1 MECLLG
7 WRCCATAV
15 VNTRRLIVPIVDT
28 NNAHVN
34 GRLVAFRYWPAR
46 YWPAGNRSVKVVAL
60 HRPACKL
67 DKAKKMNRRTFITSV
82 TAFAGSLCGLFPV
95 LAQNSSRP
103 IRVLVPLAPGGA
115 VDPYARL
122 VADQMAKTL
131 GRVVIVE
138 HKPGANGNMGTQFVA
153 REPADGNLI
162 LVTTQAMTE
171 INPSAFSD
179 AKWSLD
185 DFIPLIRGVE
195 APLVLV
201 AHPSVPAKTLDELVA
216 WVKRNP
222 GKLSY
227 SSYTAGTPSHF
238 LGFQFNQRFGLDLV
252 HVPAKG
258 SGFQATDLMAG
269 HVLFG
274 FAQVQ
279 STMQLIHDGKL
290 NAIAVT
296 SATAIALSPECAE
309 LSGTGPRRVH
319 KHRLVWPDGPR
330 RNAASR
336 RRKPLE
342 RCQDGPRQS

>member
-1 MECLLG
+1 
-7 WRCCATAV
+7 
-15 VNTRRLIVPIVDT
+15 
-28 NNAHVN
+28 
-34 GRLVAFRYWPAR
+34 
-46 YWPAGNRSVKVVAL
+46 
-60 HRPACKL
+60 
-67 DKAKKMNRRTFITSV
+67 MNRRTLITSV
-82 TAFAGSLCGLFPV
+82 AAFTGSLCGLVPV
-95 LAQNSSRP
+95 LAQNSSRL

-122 VADQMAKTL
+122 VADQMAKSL

-138 HKPGANGNMGTQFVA
+138 HKPGANGNVGHQFAA
-153 REPADGNLI
+153 REPADGSLI

-171 INPSAFSD
+171 INLSAFRD
-179 AKWSLD
+179 ATWSLD

-216 WVKRNP
+216 WVRRNP

-227 SSYTAGTPSHF
+227 SSYNVGTPSHF

-279 STMQLIHDGKL
+279 STMQLIQEGKL

-296 SATAIALSPECAE
+296 SAARSRFLPNVPSFAE
-309 LSGTGPRRVH
+309 LGHSEFTSTVWFGLMVRAGTPPAAVESLLNAAKTAHANPDVRAKLEAQGFDMSGETGPGFAADIKAQMERWS
-319 KHRLVWPDGPR
+319 RLVQ
-330 RNAASR
+330 ASGF
-336 RRKPLE
+336 KGE
-342 RCQDGPRQS
+342 GG

>member
-1 MECLLG
+1 
-7 WRCCATAV
+7 
-15 VNTRRLIVPIVDT
+15 
-28 NNAHVN
+28 
-34 GRLVAFRYWPAR
+34 
-46 YWPAGNRSVKVVAL
+46 
-60 HRPACKL
+60 
-67 DKAKKMNRRTFITSV
+67 MNRRTLITSV
-82 TAFAGSLCGLFPV
+82 AAFTGSLCGLVPV
-95 LAQNSSRP
+95 LAQNSSRL

-122 VADQMAKTL
+122 VADQMAKSL

-138 HKPGANGNMGTQFVA
+138 HKPGANGNVGHQFAA
-153 REPADGNLI
+153 REPADGSLI

-171 INPSAFSD
+171 INLSAFRD

-201 AHPSVPAKTLDELVA
+201 AHPSVPAKTLDELVT

-227 SSYTAGTPSHF
+227 SSYNVGTPSHF

-279 STMQLIHDGKL
+279 STMQLIQEGKL

-296 SATAIALSPECAE
+296 SAARSRFLPNVPSFAE
-309 LSGTGPRRVH
+309 LGHSEFTSTVWFGLMVRAGTPPAAVESLLNAAKTAHANPDVRAKLEAQGFDMSGETGPGFAADIKAQMERWS
-319 KHRLVWPDGPR
+319 RLVQ
-330 RNAASR
+330 ASGF
-336 RRKPLE
+336 KGE
-342 RCQDGPRQS
+342 GG

>member
-1 MECLLG
+1 
-7 WRCCATAV
+7 
-15 VNTRRLIVPIVDT
+15 
-28 NNAHVN
+28 
-34 GRLVAFRYWPAR
+34 
-46 YWPAGNRSVKVVAL
+46 
-60 HRPACKL
+60 
-67 DKAKKMNRRTFITSV
+67 MNRRTLITSV
-82 TAFAGSLCGLFPV
+82 AAFTGSLCGLVPV
-95 LAQNSSRP
+95 LAQNSSRL

-122 VADQMAKTL
+122 VADQMAKSL

-138 HKPGANGNMGTQFVA
+138 HKPGANGNVGHQFAA
-153 REPADGNLI
+153 REPADGSLI

-171 INPSAFSD
+171 INLSAFRD

-216 WVKRNP
+216 WVRRNP

-227 SSYTAGTPSHF
+227 SSYNVGTPSHF

-279 STMQLIHDGKL
+279 STMQLIQEGKL

-296 SATAIALSPECAE
+296 SAARSRFLPNVPSFAE
-309 LSGTGPRRVH
+309 LGHSEFTSTVWFGLMVRAGTPPAAVESLLNAAKTAHANPDVRAKLEAQGFDMSGETGPGFAADIKAQMERWS
-319 KHRLVWPDGPR
+319 RLVQ
-330 RNAASR
+330 ASGF
-336 RRKPLE
+336 KGE
-342 RCQDGPRQS
+342 GG